1 MARLVDTDV
10 IILIAAA
17 IAGILYAVLD
27 DEDASLGFAYVI
39 LFLAGPVLRDDLPR
53 QRLGADPG

>member
-1 MARLVDTDV
+1 VDTVV

-17 IAGILYAVLD
+17 IAGILYAVFD